1 MQSEPLFFSNF
12 MLKSEHFCD
21 TINLIYY
28 VQEVVFVIMDLHN
41 HTVFSYDGS
50 NTPEEIIEHAIL
62 HGFDAV
68 GICDHQFT
76 IKNRLGEYIDYIT
89 RCKEKYKKD
98 IKVLVGLEVSM
109 NPAPE
114 DFMTQSTEGLDY
126 ILFERLDKFN
136 ATDLYDFLELR
147 REFNCPVGLAH
158 CDVFAMSEKYGVDM
172 LEIMRRENIFWEL
185 NTSGNYN
192 YYYDFLTNENKR
204 NAVKRSGVGVAVGS
218 DTHAIFEYRKKQIIN
233 ANKLIRE
240 MALPLPFAMR

>member
-1 MQSEPLFFSNF
+1 MYCVL
-12 MLKSEHFCD
+12 
-21 TINLIYY
+21 
-28 VQEVVFVIMDLHN
+28 EVVLVIMDLHN

-68 GICDHQFT
+68 GICDHEFT
-76 IKNRLGEYIDYIT
+76 IKDRLGEYIDYLLH
-89 RCKEKYKKD
+89 CKEKYKKD

-109 NPAPE
+109 DPAPE

-136 ATDLYDFLELR
+136 ATDLYDFLALR
-147 REFNCPVGLAH
+147 REFDCPVGLAH
-158 CDVFAMSEKYGVDM
+158 CDIFAMSERYGVDM

-204 NAVKRSGVGVAVGS
+204 NAVKCSGVGVSVGS

-233 ANKLIRE
+233 ANKMIRD
-240 MALPLPFAMR
+240 MALPLPFVIR